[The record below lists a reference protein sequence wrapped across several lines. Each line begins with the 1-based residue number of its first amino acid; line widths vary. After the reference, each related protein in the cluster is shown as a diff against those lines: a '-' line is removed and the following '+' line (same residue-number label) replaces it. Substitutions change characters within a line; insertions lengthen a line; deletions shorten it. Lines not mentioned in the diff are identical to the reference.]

1 MHIEALREYCLA
13 KPGTTE
19 ELPFD
24 EDTLV
29 FKVCGKMFALCS
41 LTEFEKGIALK
52 CDPDYAVELREKYSQ
67 IKPGY
72 HMNKQ
77 HWNTVLPEAGL
88 PEKLLHDLIDES
100 YGLVV
105 AKLTKAQKQVLNN
118 YPDTLTEL

>member
-1 MHIEALREYCLA
+1 MHIEAFREYCLA

-29 FKVCGKMFALCS
+29 FKVCGKMYALCS
-41 LTEFEKGIALK
+41 ISEFEKGVALK
-52 CDPDYAVELREKYSQ
+52 CDPERAVSLREQYGQ

-77 HWNTVLPEAGL
+77 HWNTVLTEAGL
-88 PEKLLHDLIDES
+88 PNNLLENLIDDS
-100 YGLVV
+100 YALVA
-105 AKLTKAQKQVLNN
+105 AKLTKALKQTIGL
-118 YPDTLTEL
+118 